1 MQLARGIRS
10 GCWITGLAVGLLAY
24 LILLQGLASA
34 YAKTVMIISP
44 SAPVFVICAPS
55 GNKYSSPDNPLGFLG
70 KDCCAALCKSAA
82 SSGPTVPPVWLDLL
96 ALIPHGSPGERMQP
110 LEKGDP
116 PDILVV
122 PSLGARA
129 PPSFFI

>member
-24 LILLQGLASA
+24 LILLQ
-34 YAKTVMIISP
+34 
-44 SAPVFVICAPS
+44 